1 MIAVIGGVKTRVRI
15 KMAPPER
22 DIEKQRKQDEEALLA
37 AGIDINNM
45 GNEDSRQ
52 GSPAEADP
60 LDARFEAYYRQK
72 MQEQA
77 NENYWDQVGLG
88 AKDFGGYAPIDAEE
102 DTDIQVSC
110 SGCAYN
116 VARILAPKTET
127 AFVSVVGNDALGL
140 AARCELSEAGVDI
153 SAVKTLEGTTPV
165 GVEIVNILGDLDF
178 ARDNMKLAREITPEL
193 IDEAEGIIN
202 GAEAIFADGSIPVE
216 TLNYISEKYGDKC
229 PIYFDPAS
237 IQGGYAFAESSLK
250 AECVMPGRMEA
261 EAMSSQQVLGLDQL
275 MSAGEAFENRG
286 TSKTIITLKGGG
298 LYYKEGPQSGIIK
311 PEQQFPSTTA
321 TRGAGDVLSAQLI
334 LELINGTDFKTAA
347 ESAVAAAVDFIKEV
361 NL

>member
-1 MIAVIGGVKTRVRI
+1 MIAVIGGVKTTVRI
-15 KMAPPER
+15 KMTPPER
-22 DIEKQRKQDEEALLA
+22 DIEKQKKQDEEALLA
-37 AGIDINNM
+37 AGIDISNM
-45 GNEDSRQ
+45 GNDDSCKA
-52 GSPAEADP
+52 SPAEADP
-60 LDARFEAYYRQK
+60 LDARFEAYYQQK

-77 NENYWDQVGLG
+77 NENYWNQVGLG
-88 AKDFGGYAPIDAEE
+88 AKDFGGYAPIDAGK

-110 SGCAYN
+110 NGCAYN
-116 VARILAPKTET
+116 VALILAQKTET
-127 AFVSVVGNDALGL
+127 AFVSVVGKDALGL
-140 AARCELSEAGVDI
+140 AAKCELGDAGVDI
-153 SAVKTLEGTTPV
+153 SAVKTLDGATPV

-193 IDEAEGIIN
+193 IDEAEGVLN
-202 GAEAIFADGSIPVE
+202 DAGAIFVDGSIPVD

-275 MSAGEAFENRG
+275 MSAGEVFESRG

-298 LYYKEGPQSGIIK
+298 LYYKEGPESGIIK
-311 PEQQFPSTTA
+311 PEQQFPSTAVTK
-321 TRGAGDVLSAQLI
+321 GAGDVLSAQLV
-334 LELINGTDFKTAA
+334 LELVNGTDFKTAA
-347 ESAVAAAVDFIKEV
+347 ESAVTAAVDFIKEA